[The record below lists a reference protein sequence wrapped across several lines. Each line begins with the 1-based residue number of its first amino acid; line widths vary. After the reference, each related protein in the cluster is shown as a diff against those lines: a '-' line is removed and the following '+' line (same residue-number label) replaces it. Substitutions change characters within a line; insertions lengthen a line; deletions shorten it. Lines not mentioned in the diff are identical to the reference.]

1 VNPFRGLR
9 LSPSKGTEE
18 IMTKLLQNNEGIADR
33 AVRIALGL
41 GVLALAFV
49 GPQTP
54 FGYLGLIPL
63 ATGLLGSCPL
73 YSLAKVSTC
82 RRR

>member
-1 VNPFRGLR
+1 M
-9 LSPSKGTEE
+9 
-18 IMTKLLQNNEGIADR
+18 IKLLQNNAGIVDR

-49 GPQTP
+49 GPQTSL
-54 FGYLGLIPL
+54 GYLGLIPL
-63 ATGLLGSCPL
+63 ATGLFGSCPL
-73 YSLAKVSTC
+73 YSLVKVSTC